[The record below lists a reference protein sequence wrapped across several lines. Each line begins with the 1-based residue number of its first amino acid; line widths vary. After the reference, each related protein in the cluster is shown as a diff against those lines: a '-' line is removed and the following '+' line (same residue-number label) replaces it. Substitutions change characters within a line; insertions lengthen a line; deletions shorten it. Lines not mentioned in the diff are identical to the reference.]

1 MQGISRV
8 QETDLQGLPD
18 IAMTRVHVDVVI
30 RVSEVEHVCA
40 WHLELG
46 EKAGIGNALVP
57 ALPSLPLTLLCPVS
71 CLPRQSKTYSSNS
84 LSLSRFRHYLEV
96 AEDEIGTCR
105 ASWSIGCLIKV
116 LM

>member
-57 ALPSLPLTLLCPVS
+57 ALPSLPSIPASSIFSLFLS
-71 CLPRQSKTYSSNS
+71 FFLPNNF
-84 LSLSRFRHYLEV
+84 LSLWT
-96 AEDEIGTCR
+96 D
-105 ASWSIGCLIKV
+105 
-116 LM
+116 